1 MHTVAVRADGQ
12 TKYVTIFFQ
21 RADDLKR
28 SYQALSEVRFLGKV
42 LPEQVANVVGAGKA
56 DTLAWSIWD
65 LRVFGGADT
74 MSESF
79 AIALSFID
87 SYLGD
92 GGASWASAKGQ
103 GGSALKLYSLFD
115 ILREQDFQSMV
126 DFRERVSCKSA
137 VKEWMDSDQSK
148 YIKNIKKKFI
158 VLFFISCLFVQPRSE
173 LYAGSK
179 YVNVFEYLVWDQVV
193 ANGQTFWIGSRWVLS
208 LGFGSGPK
216 PKTEINFGLN

>member
-92 GGASWASAKGQ
+92 GGASWARKTLDVVRQASDVAMRWRGCQ
-103 GGSALKLYSLFD
+103 W
-115 ILREQDFQSMV
+115 
-126 DFRERVSCKSA
+126 KSRQYGRA
-137 VKEWMDSDQSK
+137 WW
-148 YIKNIKKKFI
+148 
-158 VLFFISCLFVQPRSE
+158 FFF
-173 LYAGSK
+173 
-179 YVNVFEYLVWDQVV
+179 
-193 ANGQTFWIGSRWVLS
+193 
-208 LGFGSGPK
+208 
-216 PKTEINFGLN
+216 